1 MPALRIVPVVKKY
14 KSQKLDG
21 AEQLPTMEF
30 DGTYDELKQAL
41 WELAKPHIKGLAR
54 VVENE
59 LELDRTEQTIDQIA
73 DFVVISRS
81 SRSYTFGD
89 LYLVPEVATPVF
101 SINEDLSNITKRSV
115 VESLTTFIYVYSRH
129 LTKVGDYERVKD
141 QITGGAGARD
151 RAGAPNQ
158 NRWVEI
164 VSRLREIHTG
174 LVGKDMVWNSWAG
187 LLLQNQ
193 ETLEARIVMPP
204 PPEVTILFERQS
216 HTSQQLH
223 HIKHSLRIALDVVE
237 EQEANMQQQ
246 QRNLTAHRHAIQHV
260 LNAVTPEET
269 AAAASTFDS
278 VENIP
283 DDDHSV
289 GTRDGDNEL
298 WSDAVD
304 RED

>member
-1 MPALRIVPVVKKY
+1 MNVCSWALADDAKAGSCVDHDVLMTMFNVAGGSSRMFGMLRDCKLCFPGPIRLLQKVFIVPKVEKTPFALLMGMPAIVSLRAREVFD
-14 KSQKLDG
+14 SHGNLWHKLTSPDG
-21 AEQLPTMEF
+21 
-30 DGTYDELKQAL
+30 
-41 WELAKPHIKGLAR
+41 
-54 VVENE
+54 
-59 LELDRTEQTIDQIA
+59 
-73 DFVVISRS
+73 SRS
-81 SRSYTFGD
+81 IHLLTCPNDSPRNTLEPGILRKKAETDD
-89 LYLVPEVATPVF
+89 LE
-101 SINEDLSNITKRSV
+101 E
-115 VESLTTFIYVYSRH
+115 
-129 LTKVGDYERVKD
+129 
-141 QITGGAGARD
+141 
-151 RAGAPNQ
+151 

-174 LVGKDMVWNSWAG
+174 LVGEDMVWNSWAG

-204 PPEVTILFERQS
+204 PPKVTILFERQS
-216 HTSQQLH
+216 HMSQQLH

-237 EQEANMQQQ
+237 EQEANVKSSKRSIDYAVLDLKNQMQQQ
-246 QRNLTAHRHAIQHV
+246 QRNLTVHRRAIQHV